1 MNDFFHRDSICLGIL
16 LTLGSE
22 VLAALLLY
30 VGLLIA
36 GQSPADHLRWF
47 GIAFVPPVLIL
58 RHYAKRR
65 KQSTTLKAII
75 VTLFVTF
82 IAFIFCIL
90 RTNAITL

>member
-16 LTLGSE
+16 LALGSE

-36 GQSPADHLRWF
+36 GQPPADHLRWF

-58 RHYAKRR
+58 RHYAKQR

-75 VTLFVTF
+75 TTLFITF
-82 IAFIFCIL
+82 IAFIAIL
-90 RTNAITL
+90 LKSGIL